1 MVCLIC
7 FLMVLSRRVRKFR
20 VSKTH
25 WKMNLSKTNMLWHK
39 GTKWTMC
46 EWIYLNRPLVL
57 QWVPTPPANIQQ
69 AETSFVTVQS
79 AILLWTM
86 RVGVAHL
93 NRAQSTSLISPPPNP
108 LSPRQKTFHNLK
120 VTSFLL
126 RGIHASCSHPPCL
139 WWDAVFP
146 MRLFLPSC
154 LNELH
159 LIPCLQPSSCLI
171 SLSSSLSSKYLIL
184 PQITFCEFYL
194 LSSPQKGKL
203 HKSRDLVLPT
213 QEPQALFSNGYLINI
228 YWVNIN
234 ESMHDHS
241 KGLYSC
247 LYRSNYIDIYI
258 NIYLYI

>member
-7 FLMVLSRRVRKFR
+7 FLMVLSRRVRMFR
-20 VSKTH
+20 ISKTH

-79 AILLWTM
+79 AILLCTM

-146 MRLFLPSC
+146 MRLFLPSQWTSFNTLLTSFIMFNLPVLITVFKV
-154 LNELH
+154 LNSASNH
-159 LIPCLQPSSCLI
+159 
-171 SLSSSLSSKYLIL
+171 IL
-184 PQITFCEFYL
+184 WILFAVFTTE
-194 LSSPQKGKL
+194 
-203 HKSRDLVLPT
+203 R
-213 QEPQALFSNGYLINI
+213 QAS
-228 YWVNIN
+228 
-234 ESMHDHS
+234 
-241 KGLYSC
+241 
-247 LYRSNYIDIYI
+247 
-258 NIYLYI
+258 